1 MIKFDCSS
9 CAQSYRVK
17 DDYAGKR
24 IKCKSCGTVN
34 TIPSTQENTEN
45 IERPVGCADSIAAYN
60 ELFKE
65 LSKYEKQA
73 PTLEVESG

>member
-17 DDYAGKR
+17 DEYAGKR
-24 IKCKSCGTVN
+24 VKCKACGTVN
-34 TIPSTQENTEN
+34 TIPSAPQDEA
-45 IERPVGCADSIAAYN
+45 PSVGSGDSVAAYN
-60 ELFKE
+60 ELLKE

-73 PTLEVESG
+73 PSIEIES